1 MLFGVADIALGHPLG
16 LVDHFLIQCEI
27 ASVEEHFAVMQL
39 RYAVHP
45 VEQHPVVTDQQQA
58 SGEVIK
64 RVIQLVPR
72 VDVEVVGRLV
82 EQ

>member
-1 MLFGVADIALGHPLG
+1 
-16 LVDHFLIQCEI
+16 
-27 ASVEEHFAVMQL
+27 MQL

-64 RVIQLVPR
+64 RVVQLVPR
-72 VDVEVVGRLV
+72 VDVEVVGRFV